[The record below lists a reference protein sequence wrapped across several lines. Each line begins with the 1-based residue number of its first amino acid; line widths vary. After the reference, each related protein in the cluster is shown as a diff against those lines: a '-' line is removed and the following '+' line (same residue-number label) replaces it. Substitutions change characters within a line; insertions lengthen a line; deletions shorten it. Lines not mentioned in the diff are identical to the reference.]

1 LTWRDPP
8 QFRSTALALAV
19 VLACALTWSV
29 LPAILLSAPHGDNVE
44 QLNWSQAFQ
53 WGYFK
58 HPPLPTWLLR
68 AAIGVFGASAA
79 LTYALAMACVA
90 VALMLLWLCARQV
103 MPAREAL
110 VALLVSSANY
120 YLMGRGSFLNH
131 NTVMLPFVALSA
143 WSVLRIVRGAGWPMW
158 LLLGLAQALGLLT
171 KYQMGL
177 IILAN
182 AAALLAAGVHRQ
194 PRFGAHLILA
204 SVATLVPLIPHALWL
219 ADHHFTTFEYAG
231 HSLLAGL
238 DALHRLSACASFLAQ
253 QVARLAPAL
262 VALLLLIIFSRQR
275 SPPVPLPHPPAPRS
289 RLRQASAAEATTCTT
304 AERLTAQG
312 DAANALAAMRALS
325 VLALLPL
332 AGIVVLVLIA
342 GVAPQNHWG
351 SSATLLIP
359 LLWVSRLRSTARQSI
374 VVACMATAL
383 CHAVA
388 IVWNLAVWKFDP
400 GPHHRFAARP
410 LAALAQQHWSSR
422 ESGPI
427 RLVIGPDWEAGS
439 IALYLPGHP
448 AVLPDADWRQA
459 PWIDRD
465 LLSRCG
471 ALLIARTN
479 APLQQQLSLPEV
491 AKASELTILKATDS
505 RGRESTVQ
513 AALITPSLANACR

>member
-1 LTWRDPP
+1 MTWRDPP
-8 QFRSTALALAV
+8 QFRSTAFALAV

-68 AAIGVFGASAA
+68 AAIGVFGPSAA

-182 AAALLAAGVHRQ
+182 GAALLAAGVHRQ

-219 ADHHFTTFEYAG
+219 ADHQFTTFEYAG

-238 DALHRLSACASFLAQ
+238 DPVHRLSACASFLAQ
-253 QVARLAPAL
+253 QAARLAPAL
-262 VALLLLIIFSRQR
+262 VALLLLIIFSRKP
-275 SPPVPLPHPPAPRS
+275 SPPASLSHPPSPHS
-289 RLRQASAAEATTCTT
+289 GLRQAGSTEATTRTT
-304 AERLTAQG
+304 AEPLTAQG
-312 DAANALAAMRALS
+312 EAADAGAAMQALS

-332 AGIVVLVLIA
+332 AGIVALVLIA

-351 SSATLLIP
+351 ASATLLIP
-359 LLWVSRLRSTARQSI
+359 LLWVSRLGSTARQSI
-374 VVACMATAL
+374 VVACVATAL
-383 CHAVA
+383 CHV
-388 IVWNLAVWKFDP
+388 V
-400 GPHHRFAARP
+400 
-410 LAALAQQHWSSR
+410 
-422 ESGPI
+422 
-427 RLVIGPDWEAGS
+427 
-439 IALYLPGHP
+439 
-448 AVLPDADWRQA
+448 
-459 PWIDRD
+459 
-465 LLSRCG
+465 
-471 ALLIARTN
+471 
-479 APLQQQLSLPEV
+479 
-491 AKASELTILKATDS
+491 
-505 RGRESTVQ
+505 
-513 AALITPSLANACR
+513 